1 MIGGDI
7 TDELASDEEASR
19 GLKKILS
26 HKYQDFKRAA
36 QITGALSKYGFTRLG
51 DSAKK
56 VKELEADPD
65 TPDDIKKMTQ
75 AVRFRLMLESLG
87 PTFVK
92 LGQMLSTRPDLIDE
106 EIADELGNL
115 RDSVPAEPIE
125 VVREIIEKEL
135 GAPVDELFDDFPDK
149 PLAAASIG
157 MVFKARPKGRN
168 EWVAIKVQRPNIMKL
183 IRSDISVLR
192 DMSRILTVAFK
203 SVRRFDPVG
212 AVDEFGIMIVREL
225 DYTLELRNIKRF
237 QKNMADIEMVRV
249 PEVYTDLST
258 SKVLT
263 MEFVDGVTLDKLDQ
277 LEGGVKLDPR
287 EIVRPLTKAFIKQI
301 FIDGYFHADPHH
313 GNLLADKNGTIVLID
328 MGAVGYL
335 EERLKGEIADFYMAL
350 MQGDEAKAAEA
361 IVLICGAS
369 MGDISMS
376 RLALDIRDYMDFLA
390 LRKEGVELD
399 KGINQNAVTI
409 LLKNNLHPPSAFVLL
424 ERAMVQIQ
432 GVVESLDPTID
443 YMNVAGENV
452 GMLMKEKLM
461 PDRDPIKK
469 LMAARATL
477 DFLQDLPTRADR
489 LMRKVENDQF
499 KVVVEMPYLED
510 LRKMIRKAAVMISIS
525 LMAFAMI
532 LSTVVAGINW
542 VGPVFGVDFTVTF
555 VLFGWLIAMLILW
568 KWL

>member
-7 TDELASDEEASR
+7 TDELSSDEEAQR
-19 GLKKILS
+19 GLRKVLS

-36 QITGALSKYGFTRLG
+36 QISAALSKYGFTRLG

-56 VKELEADPD
+56 VKELEADVD
-65 TPDDIKKMTQ
+65 TPDEVKRMTQ

-106 EIADELGNL
+106 DIADELGNL
-115 RDSVPAEPIE
+115 RDKVPSEPIE

-157 MVFKARPKGRN
+157 MVFKARPKGKK
-168 EWVAIKVQRPNIMKL
+168 EWVAVKVQRPNIIKL
-183 IRSDISVLR
+183 IRSDIAVLK
-192 DMSRILTVAFK
+192 DMSRVLTVAFK
-203 SVRRFDPVG
+203 SIRRFDPVG
-212 AVDEFGIMIVREL
+212 AVEEFGIMIVREL

-249 PEVYTDLST
+249 PEVYADLST
-258 SKVLT
+258 SRVLT

-277 LEGGVKLDPR
+277 LEGVDLDPR
-287 EIVRPLTKAFIKQI
+287 AIVRPLTTAFIKQI

-313 GNLLADKNGTIVLID
+313 GNLLADRKGTIVLID

-335 EERLKGEIADFYMAL
+335 EGGLKGEVTDFYMAL
-350 MQGDEAKAAEA
+350 MQGDEEKAAES

-369 MGDISMS
+369 MGDVNMS
-376 RLALDIRDYMDFLA
+376 RLALDIRDYMDYLE

-409 LLKNNLHPPSAFVLL
+409 LLKNNLHPPSSFVLL
-424 ERAMVQIQ
+424 ERAMFQIQ
-432 GVVESLDPTID
+432 GVVETLDPTVD
-443 YMNVAGENV
+443 YMNVAAENV
-452 GMLMKEKLM
+452 GMMMKEKLM

-469 LMAARATL
+469 LMAARATI

-499 KVVVEMPYLED
+499 KVTVEMPYLDD
-510 LRKMIRKAAVMISIS
+510 LRKMIRKAAIMVSISI
-525 LMAFAMI
+525 MAFAMI
-532 LSTVVAGINW
+532 LSTVVAGVNW
-542 VGPVFGVDFTVTF
+542 AGPVFGVNFTVTF
-555 VLFGWLIAMLILW
+555 VLIGWFIAMLILW
-568 KWL
+568 RWL